1 MGNRKAVFLDLQGTL
16 GGDGLGD
23 ILHFAFFPFAIS
35 AIKRLNEAHL
45 LVIMITNQ
53 SHISKGYF
61 MYDEF
66 ERRADKLRH
75 ELAEYGAKLDGIYC
89 CPHTPEDNCSCRKPL
104 SGMVLQAQ
112 RDFDLDLSGC
122 YLVGDTGA
130 WDMVLARSVG
140 CRAVLVRTGLG
151 DGSLG
156 QYRNRWAD
164 IEPDF
169 VAQDVYDAAKWIV
182 DSEEKR
188 QLYRNGG

>member
-1 MGNRKAVFLDLQGTL
+1 MEKEGIGMK
-16 GGDGLGD
+16 GG
-23 ILHFAFFPFAIS
+23 
-35 AIKRLNEAHL
+35 
-45 LVIMITNQ
+45 Q
-53 SHISKGYF
+53 Q
-61 MYDEF
+61 
-66 ERRADKLRH
+66 
-75 ELAEYGAKLDGIYC
+75 
-89 CPHTPEDNCSCRKPL
+89 KP
-104 SGMVLQAQ
+104 GMVLQAQ
-112 RDFDLDLSGC
+112 RDFGLDLSEC

-169 VAQDVYDAAKWIV
+169 VTQDVLDAAKWMV
-182 DSEEKR
+182 ESEENR

>member
-140 CRAVLVRTGLG
+140 CKGYWCVLDWAKGRLGNIGTDGLTLNRT
-151 DGSLG
+151 S
-156 QYRNRWAD
+156 
-164 IEPDF
+164 
-169 VAQDVYDAAKWIV
+169 
-182 DSEEKR
+182 
-188 QLYRNGG
+188 